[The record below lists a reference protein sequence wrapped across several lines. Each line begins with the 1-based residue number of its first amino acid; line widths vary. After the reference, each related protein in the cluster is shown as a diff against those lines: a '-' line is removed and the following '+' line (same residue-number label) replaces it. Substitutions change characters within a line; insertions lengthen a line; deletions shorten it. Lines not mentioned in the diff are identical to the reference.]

1 MNILHLYKDYFPV
14 LGGIENHVRLLAQ
27 GLRARGVDARV
38 LVTNTARQTVRETID
53 GVPVTKTGRLLNVSS
68 APVSPAFY
76 PELIRLNRWA
86 DLVHLHAPYP
96 PGEIGQ
102 LFLGRRPFVL
112 TYHSDIVR
120 QKVLGFFYAPFL
132 RRVLHRA
139 KRIAVASPTYI
150 QTSPFLRPRADKCEI
165 IHYGIDMSHFAPTPE
180 VDRRAAELRAQYGS
194 PLILA
199 VGKLRHYKGIDV
211 LIEAMHQIDAR
222 ALVAGEGPMG
232 PAWRQKTQDEG
243 LADRVLFL
251 GRVSDDDLVALY
263 HAADLFVLPSTNRA
277 ESWGIVQTEAM
288 ACGLPVVCTELGTG
302 TSYVNQDGVTGLVV
316 PPGDP
321 DALVGAINTLL
332 ADPALR
338 RRMGEAA
345 RQRAATMFSSEAMI
359 ERTLALYERVLDRQ
373 AWHKE

>member
-1 MNILHLYKDYFPV
+1 MKILHLYKDYYPV
-14 LGGIENHVRLLAQ
+14 LGGIENHVRLLAE
-27 GLRARGVDARV
+27 GLRTRGIDVRV
-38 LVTNTARQTVRETID
+38 LVTNTVRQTVSETIN
-53 GVPVTKTGRLLNVSS
+53 GVPVTKTARLLNVSS
-68 APVSPAFY
+68 APVSLSFY

-86 DLVHLHAPYP
+86 DLVHLHMPYP

-120 QKVLGFFYAPFL
+120 QKVMGFFYAPFL
-132 RRVLHRA
+132 RWVLRRA
-139 KRIAVASPTYI
+139 ERIVVSNPIYI
-150 QTSPFLRPRADKCEI
+150 QTSPFLQPWAGKCEV
-165 IHYGIDMSHFAPTPE
+165 IHFGLDLNRFAHTPE
-180 VDRRAAELRAQYGS
+180 IDRRAAELRAQFGS
-194 PLILA
+194 PIILT

-211 LIEAMHQIDAR
+211 LIEAMHQVDAR

-232 PAWRQKTQDEG
+232 PAWRQKAQDEG
-243 LADRVLFL
+243 LTERVLFL
-251 GRVSDDDLVALY
+251 GRVSDDDLIALY

-321 DALVGAINTLL
+321 AALAGAINTLL

-345 RQRAATMFSSEAMI
+345 RQRAATMFSSQAMI
-359 ERTLALYERVLDRQ
+359 EQTLALYERVLVTLPQ
-373 AWHKE
+373 V